1 MRTGNNSKYVTVI
14 IAAFI
19 FLTFIRSDFFIVFE
33 NLSKYLQQDAVG
45 EQTVSM
51 GTIEN
56 DYVSA
61 LLNKQL
67 YIDLNGFMAKTM
79 GMHGYY
85 SNIGIYITD
94 DEYVVSRRKETSTD
108 YEYEQTVSFKN
119 FLDMNGINLLYVNK
133 PEKYIDDAFF
143 LDQFGIP
150 TYGNRNAD
158 LFLERIS
165 AAGIDYIDLR
175 ENIKCDQMSSQNMFY
190 RTDHHWTV
198 PSGLWAAGKIAEG
211 LNRFCGYSIDLSL
224 YDQAN
229 FTFTKYESCWLG
241 EQGRKV
247 GAGYVGLDDYTEVKP
262 NFETSFSFKTQEGLS
277 DGTFDNFINES
288 VYDLE
293 QDIYKA
299 NSWHYSYMQRN
310 VINNDVDYGKV
321 LIVGD
326 SYDQVTEPFIA
337 LGVSEVDSLILRNY
351 DDSFSLRNY
360 ILENGYDTVVIC
372 YAQFMIGAHDDT
384 NSVNYRMF
392 TFEY

>member
-1 MRTGNNSKYVTVI
+1 MRMSNASKHVTAIV
-14 IAAFI
+14 ATFI
-19 FLTFIRSDFFIVFE
+19 FLTFIRSGFFTVFE
-33 NLSKYLQQDAVG
+33 NFSKYLQQNAADEHAI
-45 EQTVSM
+45 SIK
-51 GTIEN
+51 TIEN
-56 DYVSA
+56 DYVST

-67 YIDLNGFMAKTM
+67 YIDFNGFMAKIM
-79 GMHGYY
+79 GIQGYY
-85 SNIGIYITD
+85 SDVGIYITD
-94 DEYVVSRRKETSTD
+94 DKYIVSKREETSTD
-108 YEYEQTVSFKN
+108 YEYEQTVDFKN

-133 PEKYIDDAFF
+133 PEKYIDDTFF
-143 LDQFGIP
+143 LNQFGIP

-165 AAGIDYIDLR
+165 GAGIDYIDLR
-175 ENIKCDQMSSQNMFY
+175 ENIKCDQMSSQDMFY

-211 LNRFCGYSIDLSL
+211 LNQFCGYSIDLSL

-229 FTFTKYESCWLG
+229 YTFTKYENCWLG

-247 GAGYVGLDDYTEVKP
+247 GASYVGLDDYTKVEP
-262 NFETSFSFKTQEGLS
+262 DFETSFSFKTQEGLI

-288 VYDLE
+288 VYDLD

-310 VINNDVDYGKV
+310 VINNDVDYGKL

-326 SYDQVTEPFIA
+326 SYEQVTEPFIA
-337 LGVSEVDSLILRNY
+337 LSVSEVDSLILRNY

-360 ILENGYDTVVIC
+360 ILENGYDTVIIC
-372 YAQFMIGAHDDT
+372 YAQFMIGAHDNT
-384 NSVNYRMF
+384 SSANYRMF